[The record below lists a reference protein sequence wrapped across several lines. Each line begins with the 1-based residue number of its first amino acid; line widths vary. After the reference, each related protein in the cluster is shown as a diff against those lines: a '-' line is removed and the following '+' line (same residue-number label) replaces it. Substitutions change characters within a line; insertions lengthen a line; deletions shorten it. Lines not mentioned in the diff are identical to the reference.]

1 MYGMVKIEAYLK
13 DEENFLPSLGTK
25 LGTNENQV
33 IGFKTWGKK
42 FALWNRKLMMLAVN
56 SSKSASTSNF

>member
-33 IGFKTWGKK
+33 IGFKT
-42 FALWNRKLMMLAVN
+42 
-56 SSKSASTSNF
+56 